1 MKESQVQAGRVCIV
15 HKLPNVGQ
23 VQKSRSRVRIAHH
36 LAKGFTLIEVLIA
49 MTLLS
54 IMVVLLFTSLKIC
67 AQSWEKG
74 ENKMSEVNEVAV
86 VYNFFQR
93 HLPSAMP
100 VWNDFIETEEKTF
113 SFQGKKQ
120 SMQFVSVF
128 PASAGKTGMQ
138 LFSIEPWQQDNEK
151 VIKVI
156 ITPFFPVAE
165 GEEWHK
171 EEAVLLRHVNDFSL
185 SYFGAAEDGSGSSWQ
200 EEWLAKTTQP
210 QLVKI
215 NINTKNGIFWPEM
228 ILELKVAGAL
238 NTDELGSSSLGAS
251 EVIGNGN

>member
-1 MKESQVQAGRVCIV
+1 MRKRQVQGSRF
-15 HKLPNVGQ
+15 K
-23 VQKSRSRVRIAHH
+23 VQGGRVRIAHH
-36 LAKGFTLIEVLIA
+36 LSKGFTLIEVLIA

-100 VWNDFIETEEKTF
+100 LWNDFSETEEKTF

-138 LFSIEPWQQDNEK
+138 LFSIEPHQQDNEL

-171 EEAVLLRHVNDFSL
+171 EEAVLLRHVNNFSL
-185 SYFGAAEDGSGSSWQ
+185 SYFGVLEDGSGSSWQ
-200 EEWLAKTTQP
+200 DEWLAKTSQP
-210 QLVKI
+210 QLIKI
-215 NINTKNGIFWPEM
+215 NINTKNSIFWPEM
-228 ILELKVAGAL
+228 IIELKVAGS
-238 NTDELGSSSLGAS
+238 TDEQGSLGQAQTI
-251 EVIGNGN
+251 ENGN